1 MKKARRPH
9 GAGSLFRE
17 SGGWAIRWRETVIG
31 EDGQPHKV
39 KRYEALGAISKT
51 DATQRLND
59 RLVVKSPKAVM
70 TFRTHAAQWERDIL
84 PMYKFSTRQGHLMI
98 LNVHLLP
105 RFGDLRLCD
114 ITTDRIQ
121 AYVTHLREQKYSP
134 HSIDHYHE
142 VLSAVLRSAVR
153 WKRLEANPA
162 EGVVLPRITPVRS
175 KWVLAPKEAGALIG
189 CLAPKPRAMVALA
202 IVSGMRR
209 GELLGLRWKC
219 IDDESAIV
227 RIEEACYL
235 GHFDSPKTAAGRRL
249 LPVPVPV
256 LALLQEWKLRSKR
269 AQPEDLVFGTRHG
282 QPENPNN
289 ILRRHIYPACDA
301 LKLPRATWLT
311 LRRTFSSWCHARAVP
326 DKVTAELMGHAN
338 VSTTLN
344 VYTQVVGESKRLA
357 IEKVGEEISWPE
369 LGQFSEDGKK
379 PVDVNC

>member
-1 MKKARRPH
+1 MKKARRPY

-17 SGGWAIRWRETVIG
+17 GCGWAIRWRETVIG
-31 EDGQPHKV
+31 EDGEPRRV
-39 KRYEALGAISKT
+39 KRYESLGPLSKT
-51 DATQRLND
+51 EAAQRLND
-59 RLVVKSPKAVM
+59 RLAVKSAKAVM
-70 TFRTHAAQWERDIL
+70 TFRAHAAQWERDIL

-121 AYVTHLREQKYSP
+121 AYVTHLREQDYSP

-153 WKRLEANPA
+153 WKRLETNPV
-162 EGVVLPRITPVRS
+162 EGVILPKITPVRS

-189 CLAPKPRAMVALA
+189 RLTPKARTMVALA
-202 IVSGMRR
+202 IVTGMRR
-209 GELLGLRWKC
+209 GELLGLRWRC
-219 IDDESAIV
+219 IDEERAV
-227 RIEEACYL
+227 VGIEEACYL
-235 GHFDSPKTAAGRRL
+235 GHFDTPKTAAGHRC
-249 LPVPVPV
+249 LPIAAPV
-256 LALLQEWKLRSKR
+256 LALIQDWKQRSR
-269 AQPEDLVFGTRHG
+269 RTYPEDLVFGTRRG
-282 QPENPNN
+282 KPENPNN

-311 LRRTFSSWCHARAVP
+311 LRRTFSSWCHASAVP

-357 IEKVGEEISWPE
+357 IEKVGQEVTWPE
-369 LGQFSEDGKK
+369 LGQIVENVES
-379 PVDVNC
+379 PLM